1 MSFEGEVIGWVAIHR
16 RHHAIS
22 PVASL
27 TV

>member
-16 RHHAIS
+16 RHHAAS
-22 PVASL
+22 SASL